1 MLQPRRKFDL
11 TKTVEQNCLHAH
23 QKKLSRLHFF
33 LAIIVVYPHFII
45 KKSQTTYAIYIYKFL
60 CAFIHVPID
69 EHTVS
74 PSV

>member
-45 KKSQTTYAIYIYKFL
+45 KKAKQHTQYTYINFYVHLFMYQ
-60 CAFIHVPID
+60 
-69 EHTVS
+69 
-74 PSV
+74 